1 MTLHYCTNL
10 LFNIIISTDRSGHF
24 KCLYRGILLYLLHFY
39 CYTQGRIF
47 LDKDIFNVKETFHM
61 DK

>member
-1 MTLHYCTNL
+1 M
-10 LFNIIISTDRSGHF
+10 FNIIISTDRSGHF

-47 LDKDIFNVKETFHM
+47 RDKDIFNVKETFHM